1 MSASA
6 ARSLARVTT
15 AEPRITRRHR
25 AGDCRSSTVFSRC
38 GAYRFALNRD
48 WGPGGRIAF
57 VMLNP
62 STADHRRNDPTIA
75 RCEIR
80 ARDMGLGALR
90 IVNLFAWRATRPA
103 GLRAAAD
110 PVGPGNDA
118 CIRRAALWADLVLCA
133 WGADGQWLGRAAQVE
148 ALLRACG
155 RPLFHLGL
163 TQAGAPRHPL
173 YRPRLFQ
180 PIKWD

>member
-15 AEPRITRRHR
+15 AEPRVTRRHR
-25 AGDCRSSTVFSRC
+25 DGDCRSSAVFSRC
-38 GAYRFALNRD
+38 GAYRFALTRE

-62 STADHRRNDPTIA
+62 STADQRRNDPTIA
-75 RCEIR
+75 RCELR
-80 ARDMGLGALR
+80 ARDMGLGGLR

-103 GLRAAAD
+103 ELRACAD

-118 CIRRAALWADLVLCA
+118 TIRRAALWADLVLCA
-133 WGADGQWLGRAAQVE
+133 WGADGRLLDRAARVE
-148 ALLRACG
+148 ALLRATG
-155 RPLFHLGL
+155 RPLWHLGL

-173 YRPRLFQ
+173 YRPRRLAAVE
-180 PIKWD
+180 WN